1 MVRVNSSEARH
12 DFAEVIN
19 RAAYRGERIILHRR
33 GKDMAAIISI
43 EDLQLLLRL
52 EDEQD
57 VKAAKIALLEA
68 KKKGTKKLS
77 ALMDELEIER

>member
-1 MVRVNSSEARH
+1 MVRINSSEARQ

-19 RAAYRGERIILHRR
+19 RAAYRGERIVLHRR
-33 GKDMAAIISI
+33 GKDVAAIISL
-43 EDLQLLLRL
+43 EDLRLLERL

-57 VKAAKIALLEA
+57 LKAAKAALREA

-77 ALMDELEIER
+77 ALMDELGIER